1 MSSLPFACRLRKG
14 DAVTKDLPKRHHW
27 WPQSVSQFWLNST
40 GGINRLTPDG
50 MVKSLTP
57 INTGVIGNGHYIKL
71 GKPGEATPWDENFE
85 SEFATA
91 DENFPRIIAWLNG
104 LDRREAPLEISRR
117 RRTIE
122 QAITDLQMA
131 EVIECLVSLAVRSPM
146 HREKAVVLPEELRGA
161 LPERERNVLIGSN
174 VRHSHQRTIRALQG
188 GGKLMVIYSPER
200 EFIFGDGFFNN
211 ITPPCDIIT
220 NAKIVVPLTPWMTA
234 IYARPRSYRIDPRLV
249 TLTAT
254 GAEVDILNGAI
265 QIHARRQIFYRSE
278 RPKISE
284 AFRKEEHLIF
294 RDDRNSVDDF
304 IYGMPG
310 VDPRDDTMD
319 FFRDLYG

>member
-1 MSSLPFACRLRKG
+1 
-14 DAVTKDLPKRHHW
+14 
-27 WPQSVSQFWLNST
+27 
-40 GGINRLTPDG
+40 
-50 MVKSLTP
+50 
-57 INTGVIGNGHYIKL
+57 
-71 GKPGEATPWDENFE
+71 
-85 SEFATA
+85 
-91 DENFPRIIAWLNG
+91 
-104 LDRREAPLEISRR
+104 
-117 RRTIE
+117 
-122 QAITDLQMA
+122 
-131 EVIECLVSLAVRSPM
+131 M